1 MSAPDA
7 AEAPRDRRPPRS
19 RSAGPRTGRAGGS
32 ALADGLA
39 GAGAG
44 DAVAEA
50 SGAVDTESEE
60 AWGAALA
67 SGSGPPWASATV
79 GAPSRVAETLTM

>member
-7 AEAPRDRRPPRS
+7 ADAPRDRRPPRS

-39 GAGAG
+39 GAATGAG
-44 DAVAEA
+44 ADA
-50 SGAVDTESEE
+50 SGAGGAGSEE

-79 GAPSRVAETLTM
+79 GAPSRVAETLKM